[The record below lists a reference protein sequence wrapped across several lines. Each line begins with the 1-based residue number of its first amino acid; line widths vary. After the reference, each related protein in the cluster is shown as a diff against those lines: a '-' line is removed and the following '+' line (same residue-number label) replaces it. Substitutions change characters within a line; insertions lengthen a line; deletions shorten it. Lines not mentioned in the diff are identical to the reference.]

1 MCVAIPGQVI
11 AIEAEGARILIS
23 GRERRAETLLVPE
36 VAPGDYVIVAG
47 GLIIA
52 RLSEDEAL
60 ARLSLFADLD
70 ETVEA

>member
-11 AIEAEGARILIS
+11 AVEAEGARILIA

-60 ARLSLFADLD
+60 TRLSLFADLD
-70 ETVEA
+70 K

>member
-1 MCVAIPGQVI
+1 MCIAIPGQVI
-11 AIEAEGARILIS
+11 AIEAGGARVSIA

-36 VAPGDYVIVAG
+36 VELGDYVIVTG

-60 ARLSLFADLD
+60 ARLSLLSDL
-70 ETVEA
+70 TKP